1 MSRDTLEVPGERYF
15 CLLTARERDRLEAA
29 KFDSSLVRADLSR
42 CGYWEPA
49 NKFSW
54 FVLPLTRTQVLF
66 TRMIPILKIFSPILM
81 AFVRNWNS
89 QFLFMIGKSRQSLA
103 RSLLHPLCGNAAQ
116 IMTRNFLIVINSTR
130 SWKSV
135 VFVSEQGKEEPQF
148 WGNN

>member
-1 MSRDTLEVPGERYF
+1 MWYILILFVDGGEGAG
-15 CLLTARERDRLEAA
+15 CLEAA
-29 KFDSSLVRADLSR
+29 KFDSSLVHADLSR
-42 CGYWEPA
+42 CGLILNIIKSNWEPA

-103 RSLLHPLCGNAAQ
+103 RSLCGNAAQ
-116 IMTRNFLIVINSTR
+116 ITTRNFLIVINSTR

-148 WGNN
+148 WGSN